1 MTSRMLPE
9 TAESERPIAADRV
22 RHRPLVPSTA
32 WYYPSDTTLRYL
44 ARQKRRAETTLRLD
58 AVIVQ
63 DERGLVALWTG
74 ERPETQPAEPDR
86 REAVDVPASA
96 AK

>member
-1 MTSRMLPE
+1 MTSRELPE
-9 TAESERPIAADRV
+9 TAEEECPIATARV
-22 RHRPLVPSTA
+22 RHLPLVPSTS
-32 WYYPSDTTLRYL
+32 WYYPGDATLRYL
-44 ARQKRRAETTLRLD
+44 VRQKRRAETALGLD

-63 DERGLVALWTG
+63 DERGFIALWTG
-74 ERPETQPAEPDR
+74 ERPETQPAEHDP